1 MKTDIFP
8 ADSNSNLNDLITA
21 ILLRLKSFGLSKL
34 HVGVMRLRRLL
45 TVLIADIVKWLW
57 FLYLLHQSFKYLI

>member
-45 TVLIADIVKWLW
+45 TVLIAGGCGFYTYYTNHLNI
-57 FLYLLHQSFKYLI
+57 